1 MENVKISITIK
12 KNSINREKYTIA
24 LTELAEA
31 IDRVA
36 QDLNDAKTLEEVNN
50 IAEYLNELAEK
61 ASNLFEEIQN
71 AVLDA
76 ENRSDLINKCKVLMT
91 TIAQMMS

>member
-31 IDRVA
+31 IDKVA
-36 QDLNDAKTLEEVNN
+36 QDLNNAKTLEEVNN
-50 IAEYLNELAEK
+50 IAEYLNKLAEK

-71 AVLDA
+71 AVLDT
-76 ENRSDLINKCKVLMT
+76 EDRSDLVNRCKTLRMT
-91 TIAQMMS
+91 IVQMMS

>member
-12 KNSINREKYTIA
+12 KNSINREKYTMA
-24 LTELAEA
+24 LAELAEA
-31 IDRVA
+31 IDKVA
-36 QDLNDAKTLEEVNN
+36 QDLNNAKTLEEVNN
-50 IAEYLNELAEK
+50 IAEYLNKLAEK

-76 ENRSDLINKCKVLMT
+76 EDRSDLINKCKVLRT
-91 TIAQMMS
+91 TIVQMML

>member
-1 MENVKISITIK
+1 M
-12 KNSINREKYTIA
+12 A
-24 LTELAEA
+24 LAELAEA
-31 IDRVA
+31 IDKVA
-36 QDLNDAKTLEEVNN
+36 QDLNNAKTLEEVNN
-50 IAEYLNELAEK
+50 IAEYLNKLAEK

-76 ENRSDLINKCKVLMT
+76 EDRSDLINKCKVLRT